1 MKTWIKYLI
10 AVMVIAILA
19 GIFYK
24 KVYIPK
30 TTFETIKPVVGE
42 LQVSI
47 RGIGNVNA
55 QNIYSIT
62 AQTGG
67 KILKILADNGSW
79 VKKGDLLV
87 VMDGVDLP
95 EQLEAAQANLLKAK
109 YEVKASQSALE
120 NQKAQKELLHVT
132 YNRYERLKEKG
143 FAAQSEYDKAKT
155 DLQSI
160 EALMSSSASQ
170 IDSAKAA
177 VDVALKNRDALEVK
191 IDRLKVY
198 APVDGYVTSK
208 DAEVAQNVLPSTPI
222 LKIVDPKT
230 VWIETKIDER
240 ISSQIQTMQ
249 TATITLRSQ
258 PNKQYAGFVKRIDAM
273 SDAVTLEK
281 EIEVAFQTTPTPFY
295 INEQAEVEI
304 DVKKY
309 SDVLKIPIDVVVQ
322 KNGKL
327 GVWTLKDGHAYF
339 LPIEKIAQSESEIS
353 VSNIQKNTQIIVPA
367 ANKKPLSDGMKI
379 HQ

>member
-1 MKTWIKYLI
+1 MKTWINYLI
-10 AVMVIAILA
+10 AVVVIAILA

-67 KILKILADNGSW
+67 KILKILADNGLW

-120 NQKAQKELLHVT
+120 NQKAQKKLLHVT

-160 EALMSSSASQ
+160 EALMSASASQ

-198 APVDGYVTSK
+198 APIDGYVTSK

-230 VWIETKIDER
+230 VWIEAKIDER

-258 PNKQYAGFVKRIDAM
+258 PNKKYIGFVKRIDAM

-281 EIEVAFQTTPTPFY
+281 EIDVAFQTTPTPFY

-327 GVWTLKDGHAYF
+327 GIWTLKDQHAYF
-339 LPIEKIAQSESEIS
+339 LPIEKIAQSESEIT
-353 VSNIQKNTQIIVPA
+353 VSNIQKNTQIIVPT